1 MKNLIDAIIDEG
13 ILDDIGTTMKNGS
26 AFAAEEYLKKYVSG
40 TPGKIV
46 GTKQGVVI
54 QGDIKFDGLGET
66 YDGPRIKTVKGNVI
80 IRNTKLSSLEGMF
93 NIDTMVTGTL
103 TIEDNPNLV
112 SLKGCPMQVN
122 SITITGNKNL
132 KDIDYSPVVLN
143 NAYVSKNGRKMNKE
157 KLEQKM
163 QVYKHIFCSVEPY
176 DILVESEM
184 LMEAFKAP
192 QLRVVYDAIKAASK
206 DVDRD
211 MKLQFINL
219 MKVEW
224 DKIEASQITEY
235 DAKDREAGV
244 QLRAFCAG
252 KKRGLVVLLN
262 KNGEAIRLIFEK
274 TIFPLHPRLFSYR
287 DSKLTRHA
295 RGYHWPTTEIVDLLK
310 QDPEHSETAADSV
323 LFIEISHE
331 QERAYYDKKRARS
344 AAQAGA
350 LALQRGD
357 ERSGKYDSRPYGDA
371 GSYISKGYGI
381 NTKYIRYYQQIADDN
396 RARYEKL
403 LVQLKAKRAAM
414 SNNFMTLKTRI
425 DNAFKRY
432 TNILAKMIENPS
444 KYETWD
450 ITSLNDT
457 FNNPIVAKGKSWAKE
472 YGLFPAIES
481 YMEFMIRA
489 SKGTVW
495 SNSDISTKM
504 AELENG
510 IAERLNT
517 VEKKLTE
524 IEAI

>member
-13 ILDDIGTTMKNGS
+13 ILDDIGTTMQNGS
-26 AFAAEEYLKKYVSG
+26 TFAAEEYLKKYVSG

-54 QGDIKFDGLGET
+54 QGDIKFDGLGEI

-122 SITITGNKNL
+122 SITITGNKSL
-132 KDIDYSPVVLN
+132 KNIDYSPVVLN
-143 NAYVSKNGRKMNKE
+143 NAYISKNGRKMDKE
-157 KLEQKM
+157 KLAQQM
-163 QVYKHIFCSVEPY
+163 QVYKRIFCSVEPY
-176 DILVESEM
+176 EILVESEM

-192 QLRVVYDAIKAASK
+192 QIRVIYDAIKTASK
-206 DVDRD
+206 NVDRD
-211 MKLQFINL
+211 MKMRFINI
-219 MKVEW
+219 MNVEW

-235 DAKDREAGV
+235 DAKDREAAA
-244 QLRAFCAG
+244 QLRAYCSG
-252 KKRGLVVLLN
+252 KKKGIVVFLN
-262 KNGEAIRLIFEK
+262 KNGEAIRLVIEK
-274 TIFPLHPRLFSYR
+274 TLLPLHPKLFSYR
-287 DSKLTRHA
+287 DSALTRNT
-295 RGYHWPTTEIVDLLK
+295 RGYKWPTTEIVDLLK
-310 QDPEHSETAADSV
+310 QDPEHSETAADSII
-323 LFIEISHE
+323 FIEISSE
-331 QERAYYDKKRARS
+331 QERAYYDKIRARR
-344 AAQAGA
+344 AAQSGA
-350 LALQRGD
+350 IALQRGD
-357 ERSGKYDSRPYGDA
+357 ERTGRYNATERSS
-371 GSYISKGYGI
+371 SYYLSPGYGI
-381 NTKYIRYYQQIADDN
+381 NTKHIRYYQQIADDN
-396 RARYEKL
+396 RARYEKM

-414 SNNFMTLKTRI
+414 SNNFMTLKKRI
-425 DNAFKRY
+425 DDAFKRY
-432 TNILAKMIENPS
+432 TNVLAKMIENPS
-444 KYETWD
+444 KYDTWN
-450 ITSLNDT
+450 ITSLNDA
-457 FNNPIVAKGKSWAKE
+457 FNNPIVPKGKSWANE

-495 SNSDISTKM
+495 SNSDIATKM

-517 VEKKLTE
+517 VESRLTE

>member
-1 MKNLIDAIIDEG
+1 MKNLIDAIIEEG
-13 ILDDIGTTMKNGS
+13 ILDDIDTTLKNGS

-40 TPGKIV
+40 TPGKVV

-54 QGDIKFDGLGET
+54 QGDIKFDDLGET
-66 YDGPRIKTVKGNVI
+66 YEGPRIKTVKGNVI

-143 NAYVSKNGRKMNKE
+143 NAYISKNGRKMDKE

-163 QVYKHIFCSVEPY
+163 QVYKRIFCSIEPY

-211 MKLQFINL
+211 MKLRFINL
-219 MKVEW
+219 MNVEW

-235 DAKDREAGV
+235 DVKDREAGV

-252 KKRGLVVLLN
+252 KKNGVVVFLN
-262 KNGEAIRLIFEK
+262 KNGEAIRLLIEK
-274 TIFPLHPRLFSYR
+274 NILPLHPKLFSYR
-287 DSKLTRHA
+287 TSALSRNT
-295 RGYHWPTTEIVDLLK
+295 RGYKWPTTEIVDLLK

-323 LFIEISHE
+323 IFIEISSE
-331 QERAYYDKKRARS
+331 QQRAYYDKKRARRD
-344 AAQAGA
+344 AQSGA
-350 LALQRGD
+350 LALQKGD
-357 ERSGKYDSRPYGDA
+357 ERAGRYDSRPYNDA
-371 GSYISKGYGI
+371 GSYISQGYGL

-396 RARYEKL
+396 RERYEKM
-403 LVQLKAKRAAM
+403 LVQLRAKRAAM
-414 SNNFMTLKTRI
+414 SNNFMALRKRI
-425 DNAFKRY
+425 DDAFKRY
-432 TNILAKMIENPS
+432 TNILSKMIENPS

-450 ITSLNDT
+450 ITSLNDA
-457 FNNPIVAKGKSWAKE
+457 FNDPIVPKGGHYAKE

-510 IAERLNT
+510 IGERLNI